1 MASPG
6 NGTMGHIGG
15 ELFQRR
21 AGIRMTHVPYKG
33 AGPAVADLMGA
44 SVDCYFGNSQSVSG
58 LIAGGRLRPLAVTS
72 PKRMPTLPDVPA
84 IAELGYAGFEAAT
97 WSGLVAPAGTPK
109 AIIDRLNAET
119 NKALGRPE
127 MVEKLKED
135 GSTPLGGTPQQFAAF
150 IKAENAKWG
159 AVVRE
164 AGIKLD

>member
-15 ELFQRR
+15 EMFQRR
-21 AGIRMTHVPYKG
+21 AGIKMTHVPYKG
-33 AGPAVADLMGA
+33 AGPAVADLMGG

-58 LIAGGRLRPLAVTS
+58 LVGGGRLRAIAVTA
-72 PKRMPTLPDVPA
+72 PKRMPTLPEVPA
-84 IAELGYAGFEAAT
+84 IAELGYPGFEAST

-109 AIIDRLNAET
+109 AIVDRLNAEA

-135 GSTPLGGTPQQFAAF
+135 GSTPLGGTPQQFADF